1 MRRRLAS
8 SLAASL
14 VLVLAFAS
22 TAVAGPS
29 HRTVQI
35 LDDCDAATFNA
46 VLGPGSCVKD
56 GDVTFEEFV
65 NSLLAGRPHA
75 SWRFSPT
82 HLRLDAGGTITA
94 KNRGGEF
101 HTFTEVA
108 QFGGGCVPE
117 INALMGL
124 DPVPE
129 CANAGQLF
137 GTTGVAPGGSL
148 TTGALSAGTHRFQ
161 CIIHPSQRTTVVAD

>member
-1 MRRRLAS
+1 MRRRLVS

-14 VLVLAFAS
+14 VLVLSFAS
-22 TAVAGPS
+22 TAFAGPS

-46 VLGPGSCVKD
+46 ALGPGACVKD
-56 GDVTFEEFV
+56 GDVTFDEFV
-65 NSLLAGRPHA
+65 GGLISGNPPP

-82 HLRLDAGGTITA
+82 MVKLDAGGTVTA

-108 QFGGGCVPE
+108 QFGGGCVQE
-117 INALMGL
+117 INDLMGL
-124 DPVPE
+124 QAVPE
-129 CANAGQLF
+129 CANAGMLF

-148 TTGALSAGTHRFQ
+148 TTGALSSGTHRFM
-161 CIIHPSQRTTVVAD
+161 CIIHPSQRTTVVAN

>member
-14 VLVLAFAS
+14 VLVLSFAS

-35 LDDCDAATFNA
+35 HDDCDAETFNA
-46 VLGPGSCVKD
+46 VLGPDTCVKD

-65 NSLLAGRPHA
+65 GSLIAGTPHP

-82 HLRLDAGGTITA
+82 HAKLDAGGTVTA

-108 QFGGGCVPE
+108 QFGGGCVE
-117 INALMGL
+117 EVNELMGL
-124 DPVPE
+124 EPVPE
-129 CANAGQLF
+129 CANAGMLF
-137 GTTGVAPGGSL
+137 GTTGVAPGGSR
-148 TTGALSAGTHRFQ
+148 TTAPLAAGTHRFQ
-161 CIIHPSQRTTVVAD
+161 CIIHPSQRTTIVAN

>member
-1 MRRRLAS
+1 MRRRLVS

-46 VLGPGSCVKD
+46 ALGPGSCTKD

-65 NSLLAGRPHA
+65 GGLLSGNPPSA
-75 SWRFSPT
+75 WRFSPGMVK
-82 HLRLDAGGTITA
+82 LDAGGTVTA
-94 KNRGGEF
+94 KNRGGEV

-108 QFGGGCVPE
+108 QFGGGCVQE
-117 INALMGL
+117 INDLMGL
-124 DPVPE
+124 QPVPE
-129 CANAGQLF
+129 CANAGTLF
-137 GTTGVAPGGSL
+137 GTTAVAPGGSL
-148 TTGALSAGTHRFQ
+148 TTAPLGAGAHRFQ

>member
-1 MRRRLAS
+1 MRRRLVS
-8 SLAASL
+8 SLAASF

-22 TAVAGPS
+22 TAFAGPS

-46 VLGPGSCVKD
+46 VLGPGNCVKD

-65 NSLLAGRPHA
+65 GSLISGSPHPA
-75 SWRFSPT
+75 WRFSPAWVK
-82 HLRLDAGGTITA
+82 LDAGGTVTA

-124 DPVPE
+124 QAVPE
-129 CANAGQLF
+129 CANAGMLF

-148 TTGALSAGTHRFQ
+148 TTAPLSAGTHRFM
-161 CIIHPSQRTTVVAD
+161 CIIHPSQRTTVVAS

>member
-1 MRRRLAS
+1 MRRRLFS

-22 TAVAGPS
+22 TALAGPS

-46 VLGPGSCVKD
+46 ALGEGACVKD

-65 NSLLAGRPHA
+65 GSLISGNPHA
-75 SWRFSPT
+75 AWRFSPT
-82 HLRLDAGGTITA
+82 RVKLDAGGTVMA

-124 DPVPE
+124 QAVPE
-129 CANAGQLF
+129 CANAGMLF

-148 TTGALSAGTHRFQ
+148 TTAPLAAGTHRFM
-161 CIIHPSQRTTVVAD
+161 CIIHPSQRTTVVAH

>member
-1 MRRRLAS
+1 MRRRLVS

-22 TAVAGPS
+22 TAIAGPN

-65 NSLLAGRPHA
+65 GSLLAGKPHA
-75 SWRFSPT
+75 SWRFSPSQ
-82 HLRLDAGGTITA
+82 LMLDAGGTVTA
-94 KNRGGEF
+94 NNRGGEF

-108 QFGGGCVPE
+108 QFGGGCVQE
-117 INALMGL
+117 INDLMGL
-124 DPVPE
+124 QPVPE
-129 CANAGQLF
+129 CANAGMLF

-148 TTGALSAGTHRFQ
+148 TTAPLSAGSHNFQ